1 MAGTEKV
8 QGALQSDEADHPL
21 VKRLQAG
28 DAAALDVLFRRHVGN
43 VHRQAVRLLS
53 HEAEAEEVVQEVFL
67 TLFTKADTFRGE
79 AALSTWLYRLTVNA
93 ALSRLRRRQHRQ
105 EISLDDSLPR
115 FRDGG
120 HHLVRP
126 VVDWSHTCEEQIA
139 NAQMQQL
146 LQQAIEQLPPAAA
159 RPARRAPHETR

>member
-67 TLFTKADTFRGE
+67 TLFTKADTFRG
-79 AALSTWLYRLTVNA
+79 
-93 ALSRLRRRQHRQ
+93 RRP
-105 EISLDDSLPR
+105 SLP
-115 FRDGG
+115 G
-120 HHLVRP
+120 
-126 VVDWSHTCEEQIA
+126 CIA
-139 NAQMQQL
+139 
-146 LQQAIEQLPPAAA
+146 
-159 RPARRAPHETR
+159 